1 MPLSLVIF
9 TIIFCYFHPQF
20 LIANNTTHTKLC
32 PLYCALK
39 KTFET
44 WHRIIHA
51 EGSTQFTCNQ
61 DNILTAQ

>member
-20 LIANNTTHTKLC
+20 LIANNTTHKKLC

-39 KTFET
+39 KTFEI

-61 DNILTAQ
+61 DNIMAQ